1 MVIQINMVH
10 TLIIATRKSKQNLS
24 SILTCTAEN
33 VLLHT
38 LNNLKIFNLV
48 LSTLCDLM
56 VYGT

>member
-24 SILTCTAEN
+24 IILTCTAEN